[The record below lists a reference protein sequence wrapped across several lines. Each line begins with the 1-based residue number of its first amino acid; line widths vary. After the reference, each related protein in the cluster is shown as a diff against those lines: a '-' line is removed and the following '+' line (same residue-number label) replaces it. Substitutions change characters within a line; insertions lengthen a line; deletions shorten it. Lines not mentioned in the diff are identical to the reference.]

1 MTVLN
6 SRLAQAIITRGCTAE
21 PDAARY
27 CSAPQPKS
35 PAMTTTSNDPTAA
48 GANPSVSRFSVELII
63 RAFQVTA
70 TNRLIASSYAADDAR
85 EFLASWNYTVGRVC
99 PAAADELTP
108 TATTLPIAIHV
119 QKDPVPD
126 GGRNRMYTCDA
137 SYTVIVDAADRYS
150 AGEAA
155 LRLVSEPSR
164 IPAHLAAYRDQMFW
178 AKLMPVARSP
188 VDQMAE
194 VLRRRGFDA
203 TVRASSASDAQP
215 FLSID
220 VEADGEQVGTL
231 ALVKHV
237 AGPAN
242 AERPAMSPC
251 LHFVGAHDVEARST
265 PGDHPD
271 VWLNDAVVSAG
282 DIACLDI
289 DAFDSFFD
297 LVLDQRDEAR
307 AAAAPAACA

>member
-1 MTVLN
+1 
-6 SRLAQAIITRGCTAE
+6 
-21 PDAARY
+21 
-27 CSAPQPKS
+27 
-35 PAMTTTSNDPTAA
+35 MTTTSNEPTAV
-48 GANPSVSRFSVELII
+48 GTDPSVSRLSVELII

-70 TNRLIASSYAADDAR
+70 SNRLIASSYASNDAR

-99 PAAADELTP
+99 PAPADELTL
-108 TATTLPIAIHV
+108 TATALPIAIHV

-126 GGRNRMYTCDA
+126 GGRDRMYTCDA
-137 SYTVIVDAADRYS
+137 SYTVVVDATDRYS

-164 IPAHLAAYRDQMFW
+164 LPAQLASYRDQAFW
-178 AKLMPVARSP
+178 TKLMPAARP
-188 VDQMAE
+188 PFEQMAE

-203 TVRASSASDAQP
+203 TVRASSASDAQA
-215 FLSID
+215 FLAID

-237 AGPAN
+237 TGPAD

-251 LHFVGAHDVEARST
+251 LHFVGAHDVEASST
-265 PGDHPD
+265 LGGHLD
-271 VWLNDAVVSAG
+271 VWLNDARVSAG

-289 DAFDSFFD
+289 DAIDSFFD
-297 LVLDQRDEAR
+297 LVLEQRDEAR
-307 AAAAPAACA
+307 AAAAPAAYA

>member
-1 MTVLN
+1 
-6 SRLAQAIITRGCTAE
+6 
-21 PDAARY
+21 
-27 CSAPQPKS
+27 
-35 PAMTTTSNDPTAA
+35 MTTTFNEPTAA

-99 PAAADELTP
+99 PAAADELTL
-108 TATTLPIAIHV
+108 TAKTLPIAVHV

-126 GGRNRMYTCDA
+126 GGRDRLYTCDA
-137 SYTVIVDAADRYS
+137 SYTVVVDATDRYS

-155 LRLVSEPSR
+155 LRLVSETSR
-164 IPAHLAAYRDQMFW
+164 IPAQLASYRDQAFW
-178 AKLMPVARSP
+178 AKLMPAARGP
-188 VDQMAE
+188 FEQIAE
-194 VLRRRGFDA
+194 VLRRRGFGA
-203 TVRASSASDAQP
+203 TMRASSASDAQA
-215 FLSID
+215 FLAID
-220 VEADGEQVGTL
+220 VEADGEPVGTL

-237 AGPAN
+237 AGPAH

-251 LHFVGAHDVEARST
+251 LHFVGAHDVEASST

-271 VWLNDAVVSAG
+271 VWLNDAQVFAG

-297 LVLDQRDEAR
+297 LVLDQRDDAR
-307 AAAAPAACA
+307 TAAAPTACM

>member
-1 MTVLN
+1 
-6 SRLAQAIITRGCTAE
+6 
-21 PDAARY
+21 
-27 CSAPQPKS
+27 
-35 PAMTTTSNDPTAA
+35 MTTTSNESTAA
-48 GANPSVSRFSVELII
+48 GANPSVSRFSVELMI

-70 TNRLIASSYAADDAR
+70 TNRLIASSYAASDAR
-85 EFLASWNYTVGRVC
+85 EFLASWNYAVGRVC
-99 PAAADELTP
+99 PATAEELTM
-108 TATTLPIAIHV
+108 TAKTLPIAVHV

-126 GGRNRMYTCDA
+126 GGRDRLYTCDA
-137 SYTVIVDAADRYS
+137 SYTVVVDAIDRYS

-155 LRLVSEPSR
+155 LRLVSEPCQ
-164 IPAHLAAYRDQMFW
+164 IPVQLASYRDQTFW
-178 AKLMPVARSP
+178 AKLMPVAHAP
-188 VDQMAE
+188 FEQMAE

-203 TVRASSASDAQP
+203 TVRASSASDAQA
-215 FLSID
+215 FLAID
-220 VEADGEQVGTL
+220 VDADGEQVGTL

-237 AGPAN
+237 AGPAD
-242 AERPAMSPC
+242 ADRPAMSPC
-251 LHFVGAHDVEARST
+251 LHFVGAHDVEASST

-271 VWLNDAVVSAG
+271 VWLNDAQVSAG

>member
-1 MTVLN
+1 
-6 SRLAQAIITRGCTAE
+6 
-21 PDAARY
+21 
-27 CSAPQPKS
+27 
-35 PAMTTTSNDPTAA
+35 MTTTSNDPTAA
-48 GANPSVSRFSVELII
+48 GANSPVSRFSVELIV

-99 PAAADELTP
+99 PAAADELTL

-126 GGRNRMYTCDA
+126 GGRDRLYTCDA
-137 SYTVIVDAADRYS
+137 SYTVVVDATDRYS

-164 IPAHLAAYRDQMFW
+164 IPAQLASYRDHAFW
-178 AKLMPVARSP
+178 AKLMPVARP
-188 VDQMAE
+188 AFEQMAE

-203 TVRASSASDAQP
+203 TVRASSASDAQA
-215 FLSID
+215 FLAID
-220 VEADGEQVGTL
+220 VGADSEQVGTL

-237 AGPAN
+237 AGPAD

-251 LHFVGAHDVEARST
+251 LHFVGAHDVEASST

-271 VWLNDAVVSAG
+271 IWLNDAPVSVS

-297 LVLDQRDEAR
+297 LVIDQLDETR
-307 AAAAPAACA
+307 AAAAPAACM

>member
-1 MTVLN
+1 
-6 SRLAQAIITRGCTAE
+6 
-21 PDAARY
+21 
-27 CSAPQPKS
+27 
-35 PAMTTTSNDPTAA
+35 MTTTSNETAAA

-63 RAFQVTA
+63 RAFRVTA
-70 TNRLIASSYAADDAR
+70 TNRLIASSYAASDAR

-99 PAAADELTP
+99 PAAADELTL

-126 GGRNRMYTCDA
+126 GGRDRLYTCDA
-137 SYTVIVDAADRYS
+137 SYTVVVDATDRYP

-164 IPAHLAAYRDQMFW
+164 IPAQLASYRDQAFW
-178 AKLMPVARSP
+178 AKLMPVARP
-188 VDQMAE
+188 TFERMAE

-203 TVRASSASDAQP
+203 KVRASSASDAQA
-215 FLSID
+215 FLAID
-220 VEADGEQVGTL
+220 VEADGEQIGTL

-237 AGPAN
+237 AGPTD
-242 AERPAMSPC
+242 AERPALSPC
-251 LHFVGAHDVEARST
+251 LHFVGAHDVEASST

-271 VWLNDAVVSAG
+271 VWLNDAQVSAG

-307 AAAAPAACA
+307 ATAAPAAYA